1 MSLFSTLLATAAI
14 GAAVAAPS
22 AAHAAEGLTGVTT
35 DGRIAHLQ
43 TDTLPGMQPKPVKV
57 TGLAAGERVVG
68 LDRTPSGELLALTSA
83 GNIDSLDATTGKA
96 TAKFAGPITGAVD
109 PDGAV
114 TFAVAPGG
122 KTVRIITA
130 DRDEIVDLAT
140 GAKTQGGG
148 LTFAAGDHHA
158 GAKAVPSLDYEADG
172 RLIGIDPTQNAIAAQ
187 TAVGGSTL
195 STVSG
200 LPFKSREPV
209 RATVASD
216 GSVWIATSLSN
227 DVKKQPQSRLLHY
240 NPATG
245 QLNGVNGTYLGVKLT
260 ALADDGPVAD
270 DTTAPKGSIRG
281 SVLRR
286 HVSRGYSYFG
296 PIGVKVNEPGQITA
310 QLLLN
315 GKTVAFTLASTYVAG
330 YVDNVDFFPRKDAGA
345 TLRRAAAAH
354 RRAVVRVIVH
364 DWAGNKRTY
373 KKTVHLSA

>member
-1 MSLFSTLLATAAI
+1 MSLSSTLLATAAI
-14 GAAVAAPS
+14 GAAVVAPS

-68 LDRTPSGELLALTSA
+68 LDRTPAGELLALTSA
-83 GNIDSLDATTGKA
+83 GNIDSLDAGTGKA
-96 TAKFAGPITGAVD
+96 TAKFAGPVTGAVD
-109 PDGAV
+109 PNGAV
-114 TFAVAPGG
+114 TFAVAPDG

-130 DRDEIVDLAT
+130 DRDEIIDLAT
-140 GAKTQGGG
+140 GAKAEGGG

-172 RLIGIDPTQNAIAAQ
+172 RLIGIDPTQNAIAVQ

-195 STVSG
+195 STLSG
-200 LPFKSREPV
+200 LPIESREPV

-227 DVKKQPQSRLLHY
+227 DPKKQPQSRLLHY

-245 QLNGVNGTYLGVKLT
+245 RLSGVNGTYLGVKLA
-260 ALADDGPVAD
+260 ALADDGQVAD

-281 SVLRR
+281 TVLRR
-286 HVSRGYSYFG
+286 HVSRGFSYLG
-296 PIGVKVNEPGQITA
+296 PIGVKMNEPGQVTG

-315 GKTVAFTLASTYVAG
+315 GKTVGFALASTYVAG
-330 YVDNVDFFPRKDAGA
+330 YVDLDFFPRRDART
-345 TLRRAAAAH
+345 TLRKAAAAH
-354 RRAVVRVIVH
+354 RRAVVRVTLH
-364 DWAGNKRTY
+364 DGAHNRRTY
-373 KKTVHLSA
+373 EKSVRLSS